1 MKQKR
6 KTSRLKS
13 ATMVLVDQIL
23 NENPYLV
30 PILKYAESYVAAKQ
44 RFKDWLLAYAN
55 EYPELKETYK
65 QYPDLLPEN
74 LSWRSMALV
83 RWLDYLHFDGL
94 PLNDPNRGNMR
105 IVNQPLEI
113 LWQAVRFAKGNCTK
127 AFCLDMLYLFRQLD
141 GRFKQKLPTRKKVMR
156 WMDRHP
162 SGLDERIRREREENK
177 ERIIRKIVQ
186 NIESGRQSSRRFQ
199 LDSTADMEQ
208 KIEQVRSWWSDYRF
222 HLVFAV
228 RNPDLLNEMLDY
240 SLSKQTMKHLYDA
253 RNKGIPLFVNPHYLS
268 LISVSSRQKRTGAD
282 QAIRDYV
289 LPGKRLIE
297 QFGKIE
303 AWEKEDK
310 VVAGEPNAA
319 GWILPPYHNVHR
331 RYPEVAIFIPDTTGR
346 ACGGLCVLC
355 QRMYD
360 FQSGHFNFD
369 LKKLKAP
376 MRWPEKMKLLLQYFE
391 DDTQLRDILITG
403 GDALMSANQSLR
415 QILDA
420 VYEMAL
426 RKKQANRLRPQ
437 NEKYAEMVR
446 VRLGTRLPVYIPQRI
461 DDELCNILKNFRQKA
476 EKIGIQQF
484 VIQTHIES
492 AMEITPETK
501 QAIEKLLQA
510 GWVVTNQLVFT
521 TAASKRG
528 HTAKLRK
535 ALNDLGIV
543 SYYTFTVK
551 GFKENAHNFA
561 TNARSVQEKVEEKR
575 LGIPSTEVDRQLL
588 QLHQKPAHAIHL
600 LAGIRKSEKVPFL
613 ATDRNLLN
621 LPGVGKSMTFRAVG
635 ITEDGRRILR
645 FQHDNS
651 RRHSPVIHEMGEVFI
666 IESKSVYGYLRQLK
680 KMGEKIKKYES
691 IWGYSMSYTEK
702 NASLFTYPTQK
713 GGITD
718 RITHLKLGTQTWKDY
733 LPGRGN

>member
-1 MKQKR
+1 
-6 KTSRLKS
+6 
-13 ATMVLVDQIL
+13 
-23 NENPYLV
+23 
-30 PILKYAESYVAAKQ
+30 
-44 RFKDWLLAYAN
+44 
-55 EYPELKETYK
+55 
-65 QYPDLLPEN
+65 
-74 LSWRSMALV
+74 
-83 RWLDYLHFDGL
+83 
-94 PLNDPNRGNMR
+94 
-105 IVNQPLEI
+105 
-113 LWQAVRFAKGNCTK
+113 
-127 AFCLDMLYLFRQLD
+127 
-141 GRFKQKLPTRKKVMR
+141 
-156 WMDRHP
+156 
-162 SGLDERIRREREENK
+162 
-177 ERIIRKIVQ
+177 
-186 NIESGRQSSRRFQ
+186 
-199 LDSTADMEQ
+199 
-208 KIEQVRSWWSDYRF
+208 
-222 HLVFAV
+222 
-228 RNPDLLNEMLDY
+228 
-240 SLSKQTMKHLYDA
+240 
-253 RNKGIPLFVNPHYLS
+253 
-268 LISVSSRQKRTGAD
+268 
-282 QAIRDYV
+282 
-289 LPGKRLIE
+289 
-297 QFGKIE
+297 
-303 AWEKEDK
+303 
-310 VVAGEPNAA
+310 
-319 GWILPPYHNVHR
+319 
-331 RYPEVAIFIPDTTGR
+331 
-346 ACGGLCVLC
+346 
-355 QRMYD
+355 
-360 FQSGHFNFD
+360 
-369 LKKLKAP
+369 